1 MFRFGLLVLC
11 LVSAA
16 VGKPADVP
24 VDQLAQNEFAAYD
37 ADGDGVLTKA
47 ELKACFSKEESSIYD
62 TDVEGDWDTEMGFLD
77 TDGDGCISDSELD
90 SNIGTIVSL
99 AVGYIFQD
107 LDTDGDGNVD
117 LGEVYPAGSE
127 IGYIDANSDG
137 VVDSGEQ
144 QAILAAIKTAGHY
157 GVDDAIKEEL
167 HLLRDANGCVPV
179 SSMDSQTKKAIL
191 EFGAGVYFD
200 AIDKDE
206 DGSVTLQEVTT
217 GATNLESDLL

>member
-1 MFRFGLLVLC
+1 M
-11 LVSAA
+11 
-16 VGKPADVP
+16 
-24 VDQLAQNEFAAYD
+24 
-37 ADGDGVLTKA
+37 
-47 ELKACFSKEESSIYD
+47 
-62 TDVEGDWDTEMGFLD
+62 DWL
-77 TDGDGCISDSELD
+77 
-90 SNIGTIVSL
+90 SNTIGTIVSL